1 MKEVYEKECGS
12 RLYYKNLEKRL
23 FSMKVSCLIT
33 ILIEYTWIKK
43 SFSFNTQKKI
53 NFI

>member
-33 ILIEYTWIKK
+33 ILIEYTSIKVLVL
-43 SFSFNTQKKI
+43 TLKKNEFYI
-53 NFI
+53 K